1 MSFRTVSQAS
11 ETHTEEKKYL
21 LQESK
26 DGITLQVRNIL
37 LQIRLLLSLVSD
49 PVQHLKGNQVC

>member
-1 MSFRTVSQAS
+1 MSFSTVFQGS
-11 ETHTEEKKYL
+11 ETHTEEKYL
-21 LQESK
+21 LQKPK

-49 PVQHLKGNQVC
+49 PIQHLKEK